1 MVRVLWK
8 VKRWEV
14 DEAKKA
20 KTALRRMRRRKK
32 EHYGMGRAEQRKRS
46 NRGVETKSVTI
57 PTDHDWA
64 DGDSDGN
71 GDGPLDRAR
80 TLEGARREV
89 RRFTIAAKVD

>member
-1 MVRVLWK
+1 
-8 VKRWEV
+8 
-14 DEAKKA
+14 
-20 KTALRRMRRRKK
+20 
-32 EHYGMGRAEQRKRS
+32 MGAREGQRKRS

-64 DGDSDGN
+64 DGDGGGDGN

-80 TLEGARREV
+80 TLEGASREV